1 MNLHPEIAPDRRLFA
16 DSPACRGFISDK
28 ALPYGRHAETTR
40 TISLRNAFWVAER
53 LKQIRLRRPWSAFCS
68 RTASRTLVGR
78 AYEYTYTT
86 IQGCNALCDSRVSHY
101 FFRLV
106 RFLFFALPSPS
117 SSEDQLAD
125 HHLINHHSSI
135 QSRFCSRIELTCVRN
150 IYQPS
155 QLLNSPPLNER
166 SSRNICWKVC

>member
-1 MNLHPEIAPDRRLFA
+1 MNLQSEIAPDRRLFA

-68 RTASRTLVGR
+68 RTASRTSVGR

-106 RFLFFALPSPS
+106 RLPLLRSSFTLFIK
-117 SSEDQLAD
+117 DQLAD
-125 HHLINHHSSI
+125 HHLITHHSCI
-135 QSRFCSRIELTCVRN
+135 QSRFCSRIKLTCVRN

-166 SSRNICWKVC
+166 SPRNICWKVC